1 MKKFS
6 TAALVFAFATAFG
19 SLAAAPGA
27 QAAASVCAF
36 LPNAPDQHVVVR
48 GDTLWDISGK
58 FLVHPWCWPQ
68 VWNMNR
74 DEIRNPHWIYPGQIV
89 YFDRVNGRLRLG
101 QAGTDAK
108 GGRLSPQV
116 RIEGM
121 GRGAVTSIPASAI
134 EAFLTQPLIIEE
146 DELNGTPHI
155 VAAQEGHVYLGKGEK
170 AYVAGDLK
178 DSTSF
183 QAFRPGAPLK
193 DPETKKVIGYEAA
206 FLGTL
211 KLQRAGK
218 TPDEAHSF
226 IVVDSKQEMGIGD
239 RLLPAPPTL
248 IMNYVPHPPEQPVD
262 ARIVSI
268 YGGVDNAGQNQVVTI
283 NRGSK
288 DGIDIG
294 TVLQL
299 SRFGKTVVDRSADK
313 TSWYG
318 SKPTVK
324 LPDEQYGTLFI
335 FRIFKNI
342 SYGLIMQVTDTV
354 NVGDFARSPE

>member
-6 TAALVFAFATAFG
+6 TAALVFAFAAAFG
-19 SLAAAPGA
+19 SLAAPAA
-27 QAAASVCAF
+27 QAAASTCAF
-36 LPNAPDQHVVVR
+36 LPNAPDQHTVVK

-68 VWNMNR
+68 VWDMNR
-74 DEIRNPHWIYPGQIV
+74 EEIHNPHWIYPGQIV
-89 YFDRVNGRLRLG
+89 YFDRVAGRLRLG
-101 QAGTDAK
+101 QPTGGAN

-116 RIEGM
+116 RVAGT
-121 GRGAVTSIPASAI
+121 GKDAVTSIPSSAI
-134 EAFLTQPLIIEE
+134 EAFLTQPLIIEN
-146 DELNGTPHI
+146 DELTGTPHI
-155 VAAQEGHVYLGKGEK
+155 VAAQEGHVNIGNGEK

-178 DSTSF
+178 DGTSF
-183 QAFRPGAPLK
+183 QAFRPGTPLK
-193 DPETKKVIGYEAA
+193 DPVTKKVIGYEAA
-206 FLGTL
+206 YLGTL
-211 KLQRAGK
+211 KLQRTGQ

-226 IVVDSKQEMGIGD
+226 VVVDSKQEMSIGD
-239 RLLPAPPTL
+239 RLLPVPPTP

-283 NRGSK
+283 NRGSN

-299 SRFGKTVVDRSADK
+299 SRFGQTVVDKGADQ
-313 TSWYG
+313 TGWFG
-318 SKPTVK
+318 GKPAVK
-324 LPDEQYGTLFI
+324 LPDEQYGTLFV
-335 FRIFKNI
+335 FRTFKNI
-342 SYGLIMQVTDTV
+342 AYGLIMQVTDTV